1 MPNEGDPPSI
11 SAYHPKGYIVEYGG
25 MPGDNPTNIQVTT
38 RIYVPQIETTTDETI
53 CESGIATIS
62 ATSTDGDILW
72 FDNQIGGNPVGSG
85 NNFTTPFLTSTT
97 TYYASVSLNGC
108 TTSPRTAVTVTVN
121 SRPSITST
129 TDDLICSGV
138 ATLSATASEGQVF
151 WYDSLTSITPIFVGN
166 SFETSVLMS
175 SETYYVTANLDNCE
189 TASRTPVNAI
199 VDDVVP
205 MFDLVQNEYVLCNDI
220 GSVVLET
227 TNPQGNYKYVW
238 KKEGT
243 ILTGDLSSITINYSG
258 TYTVSAIS
266 EAGCES
272 LEQTMTVTDSEIAT
286 ITKDDVIIIDA
297 AANNSIQV
305 ANQNLGIGNYEF
317 AIDDEFGTYNDVGF
331 FQYLSPGIHTLFV
344 RDQLGCGTTSFRFS
358 ILAYPKFFTPNGDG
372 ENDFWTISGFDT
384 SFYTIS
390 KISIFDRY
398 GKLIHVIETN
408 SPGWNGDF
416 QGKKMPSNSYWYRT
430 TLTDING
437 FSIEKSGSFSL
448 IR

>member
-1 MPNEGDPPSI
+1 
-11 SAYHPKGYIVEYGG
+11 
-25 MPGDNPTNIQVTT
+25 
-38 RIYVPQIETTTDETI
+38 
-53 CESGIATIS
+53 
-62 ATSTDGDILW
+62 
-72 FDNQIGGNPVGSG
+72 
-85 NNFTTPFLTSTT
+85 
-97 TYYASVSLNGC
+97 
-108 TTSPRTAVTVTVN
+108 
-121 SRPSITST
+121 
-129 TDDLICSGV
+129 
-138 ATLSATASEGQVF
+138 
-151 WYDSLTSITPIFVGN
+151 
-166 SFETSVLMS
+166 
-175 SETYYVTANLDNCE
+175 
-189 TASRTPVNAI
+189 
-199 VDDVVP
+199 
-205 MFDLVQNEYVLCNDI
+205 
-220 GSVVLET
+220 
-227 TNPQGNYKYVW
+227 
-238 KKEGT
+238 
-243 ILTGDLSSITINYSG
+243 
-258 TYTVSAIS
+258 
-266 EAGCES
+266 
-272 LEQTMTVTDSEIAT
+272 MTVTDSEIAT

-344 RDQLGCGTTSFRFS
+344 RDQLGCGTASFRFS